1 MTFTQQPR
9 LLARIAGVFY
19 VIIVVFAVFAYV
31 YVRGRLIIS
40 GDMAQTATNLMAHE
54 QLYRLGVT
62 AALVV
67 VICNLPLGWIFFELL
82 KVVNPR
88 LALLALIFI
97 TASATLEAVNL
108 VNYISPLLM
117 LTLPEYLKAF
127 DPVQRQALA
136 RGSIK
141 LFGYGFNVCLM
152 SFGVFCGLNGYLI
165 FRSRFFPR
173 VLGLLMIAAGVSYWI
188 NSFVL
193 FLALPEIPYPL
204 RYLLQVTPVGEALLA
219 LWLLVVG
226 VNDKEWHAQVDA
238 LRNSGIVPG

>member
-1 MTFTQQPR
+1 MTFTEHPR

-19 VIIVVFAVFAYV
+19 VIITALALFAYL
-31 YVRGRLIIS
+31 YVRGRLIIP
-40 GDMAQTATNLMAHE
+40 GDMAQTATNLLAHE

-62 AALVV
+62 AALIV

-108 VNYISPLLM
+108 VNYISPLFM
-117 LTLPEYLKAF
+117 LNLPEYLNAF
-127 DPVQRQALA
+127 DPMQRQALA
-136 RGSIK
+136 RGPIR
-141 LFGYGFNVCLM
+141 LFGYGFSVSLM
-152 SFGVFCGLNGYLI
+152 FFGVFCGLIGYLI
-165 FRSRFFPR
+165 FRSKFFPR
-173 VLGLLMIAAGVSYWI
+173 VLGLLMIAAGVAYWI

-193 FLALPEIPYPL
+193 FLALPEIPYPV
-204 RYLLQVTPVGEALLA
+204 RYLLRVTLVGEVSMA

-226 VNDKEWHAQVDA
+226 VNDMKWRAQVDA
-238 LRNSGIVPG
+238 LRSSRAPR